1 MEAAPALKA
10 VWHAGCY
17 FYTRDEAQQVTWVL
31 PGGHSSLEA
40 GKERRVGER
49 EGEEEGDRA

>member
-31 PGGHSSLEA
+31 PGGHSSLE
-40 GKERRVGER
+40 ER
-49 EGEEEGDRA
+49 EGEEGRGKGRGGGGG